1 MGRISIDKSLIEE
14 ISQLLKENDLSEIT
28 IKQGM
33 SSITVAR
40 NLISGEFASNTTRF
54 LNMPK
59 DGDNTG
65 MHTNAP
71 VPGSVSAPMV
81 GTLYLAP
88 SPEAKAFI
96 QVGSKVKEGEQ
107 LFIIEAMKTMN
118 PVRSP
123 FSGEVK
129 EILVKNET
137 PVEFGEILAVIVEDK
152 K

>member
-1 MGRISIDKSLIEE
+1 MGRISIDKSWIEE
-14 ISQLLKENDLSEIT
+14 ISQLLRENDLSEIT

-40 NLISGEFASNTTRF
+40 NLIAGDASNTTRV
-54 LNMPK
+54 LNASK
-59 DGDNTG
+59 EDDTG

-71 VPGSVSAPMV
+71 APGSVSAPMV

-88 SPEAKAFI
+88 SPEANPFI
-96 QVGSKVKEGEQ
+96 KVGSKVKEGEQ

>member
-14 ISQLLKENDLSEIT
+14 ISRLLKENDLSEIT

-40 NLISGEFASNTTRF
+40 NLISGEFSSNTTRF

-71 VPGSVSAPMV
+71 VPGSVAAPMV
-81 GTLYLAP
+81 GTLYLSP
-88 SPEAKAFI
+88 SPEAKPFI

-137 PVEFGEILAVIVEDK
+137 PCRIRRDSCSYSRR
-152 K
+152 

>member
-40 NLISGEFASNTTRF
+40 NLISGEFTSNTTRF

-59 DGDNTG
+59 DGDNTD
-65 MHTNAP
+65 MQNTP

-88 SPEAKAFI
+88 SPEAKPFI

-129 EILVKNET
+129 KILVKNKT
-137 PVEFGEILAVIVEDK
+137 PVEF
-152 K
+152 

>member
-1 MGRISIDKSLIEE
+1 MGRISIDKLLIEE
-14 ISQLLKENDLSEIT
+14 ISQLLKENNLSEIT
-28 IKQGM
+28 IKLGM

-40 NLISGEFASNTTRF
+40 NLISGEFASNTTQF

-59 DGDNTG
+59 GEDNTG
-65 MHTNAP
+65 MHMNTP

-81 GTLYLAP
+81 GTLFIAP
-88 SPEAKAFI
+88 SPESKPFI

-129 EILVKNET
+129 KILVKNKS

>member
-40 NLISGEFASNTTRF
+40 NLISAEFASNTTRF
-54 LNMPK
+54 LNISK

-65 MHTNAP
+65 MPNTP

-88 SPEAKAFI
+88 SPEAKPFI

-129 EILVKNET
+129 EILVKNKT

>member
-14 ISQLLKENDLSEIT
+14 ISQLLRENDLSEIT

-40 NLISGEFASNTTRF
+40 NLIAGEYASNTTRV
-54 LNMPK
+54 LDTPK
-59 DGDNTG
+59 DDNTG
-65 MHTNAP
+65 MHTNTP
-71 VPGSVSAPMV
+71 VPGSVTAPMV

-88 SPEAKAFI
+88 SPEANPFI

>member
-40 NLISGEFASNTTRF
+40 NLISGEFTSNTTRF

-59 DGDNTG
+59 DGDNTD
-65 MHTNAP
+65 MQNTP

-88 SPEAKAFI
+88 SPEAKPFI

-129 EILVKNET
+129 KILVKNKT
-137 PVEFGEILAVIVEDK
+137 PVEFGETLAVIVEDK

>member
-1 MGRISIDKSLIEE
+1 MGRISIDKLLIEE
-14 ISQLLKENDLSEIT
+14 ISQLLKENNLSEIT

-40 NLISGEFASNTTRF
+40 NLISGEFASNTTQF

-59 DGDNTG
+59 GEDNTG
-65 MHTNAP
+65 MHMNTP

-81 GTLYLAP
+81 GTLFIAP
-88 SPEAKAFI
+88 SPESKPFI

>member
-14 ISQLLKENDLSEIT
+14 ISRLLKENDLSEIT

-33 SSITVAR
+33 SSITVVR
-40 NLISGEFASNTTRF
+40 NLISGEFSSNTTRF

-65 MHTNAP
+65 MHTNTP
-71 VPGSVSAPMV
+71 VPGSVAAPMV
-81 GTLYLAP
+81 GTLYLSP
-88 SPEAKAFI
+88 SPEAKPFI

>member
-1 MGRISIDKSLIEE
+1 MGRISIDKLLIEE
-14 ISQLLKENDLSEIT
+14 ISQLLKENNLSEIT

-40 NLISGEFASNTTRF
+40 NLISGEFASNTTQF

-59 DGDNTG
+59 DGDNTD
-65 MHTNAP
+65 MPNTP

-81 GTLYLAP
+81 GTLYLAS
-88 SPEAKAFI
+88 SPEAKPFI

-129 EILVKNET
+129 EILVKNKT

>member
-1 MGRISIDKSLIEE
+1 MGRISIDKLLIEE
-14 ISQLLKENDLSEIT
+14 ISQLLKENNLSEIT

-40 NLISGEFASNTTRF
+40 NLISGEFASNTTQF

-59 DGDNTG
+59 DGDNTD
-65 MHTNAP
+65 MPNTP

-88 SPEAKAFI
+88 SPEAKPFI

-129 EILVKNET
+129 EILVKNKT